1 MKKLMV
7 GNLFDVCKVCCL
19 YREVVMDES
28 QGIAY
33 DALLSKVDV
42 SQGSWGMYNFYRLQ
56 VFDSVVI
63 I

>member
-1 MKKLMV
+1 MV
-7 GNLFDVCKVCCL
+7 GDLFDACIVCCL

-42 SQGSWGMYNFYRLQ
+42 SQGWWGMYNFYRLQ
-56 VFDSVVI
+56 VFVSLVI